1 MRRYVGDPQAR
12 ERHTRRVAII
22 VSLSLVATF
31 VLPVLVFLLT

>member
-22 VSLSLVATF
+22 VALSLVATF
-31 VLPVLVFLLT
+31 VIPALAIVLT